1 MHRLGRIPS
10 VADHFEAAGFRF
22 EVVDMDRNRVDK
34 ILVARLPESDA
45 DLIETS

>member
-1 MHRLGRIPS
+1 
-10 VADHFEAAGFRF
+10 
-22 EVVDMDRNRVDK
+22 VVDMDRNRVDK